1 MLVRTSNSEVG
12 SSAAQTTIDPAT
24 RTISGSVTSGNFC
37 GYIDEV
43 GRRSYYTLY
52 FTAVFDNPRESR
64 QTSDH

>member
-1 MLVRTSNSEVG
+1 VG
-12 SSAAQTTIDPAT
+12 SSAARTTIDPAT